1 MKQANQFVVG
11 VRPWFPWPLS
21 HWRWLTE
28 AIPAERLAILRIG
41 MAAVLI
47 LDIFCTYLP
56 NVTTFFGRDSLGRP
70 ELYRQIDPPP
80 WSWDATQT
88 DLRLLRDDFA
98 DQGPF
103 HRTLG
108 RSWRWS
114 LLDDVEDPRIL
125 QGCLVA
131 WAVAAGFLC
140 VGFLT
145 RVAAIAVW
153 LLTMSFAYLC
163 GMIDNAGD
171 QVRYIVALYLML
183 TPCGVA
189 WSVDAWLRRRRGR
202 LEGRAFVH
210 PWALRLL
217 FVQLVLIYWTNGL
230 FKLSGYDWQNGDS
243 LYYVLGD
250 LTLTRWSYAQ
260 FPTPYLLT
268 QALTWSV
275 LVWEVGFPLWV
286 CPVWAW
292 LADRFENIGLDQPR
306 FVLWLLRRVPLIAL
320 GFGVAFHLGIVLSME
335 LGFFVPYMLCLYLP
349 LLPVERWQRSD
360 QVMDAGK
367 GCSTRAYSA

>member
-1 MKQANQFVVG
+1 
-11 VRPWFPWPLS
+11 
-21 HWRWLTE
+21 
-28 AIPAERLAILRIG
+28 
-41 MAAVLI
+41 
-47 LDIFCTYLP
+47 
-56 NVTTFFGRDSLGRP
+56 GRP

-98 DQGPF
+98 NRRLF

-125 QGCLVA
+125 QACLVA

-145 RVAAIAVW
+145 RMAAIAVW

-183 TPCGVA
+183 TPCGA
-189 WSVDAWLRRRRGR
+189 TWSVDAWLRRRRSR
-202 LEGRAFVH
+202 LEGRVFVH

-217 FVQLVLIYWTNGL
+217 FVQLVLIYWTNG
-230 FKLSGYDWQNGDS
+230 
-243 LYYVLGD
+243 
-250 LTLTRWSYAQ
+250 
-260 FPTPYLLT
+260 
-268 QALTWSV
+268 
-275 LVWEVGFPLWV
+275 
-286 CPVWAW
+286 
-292 LADRFENIGLDQPR
+292 
-306 FVLWLLRRVPLIAL
+306 
-320 GFGVAFHLGIVLSME
+320 
-335 LGFFVPYMLCLYLP
+335 
-349 LLPVERWQRSD
+349 
-360 QVMDAGK
+360 
-367 GCSTRAYSA
+367 